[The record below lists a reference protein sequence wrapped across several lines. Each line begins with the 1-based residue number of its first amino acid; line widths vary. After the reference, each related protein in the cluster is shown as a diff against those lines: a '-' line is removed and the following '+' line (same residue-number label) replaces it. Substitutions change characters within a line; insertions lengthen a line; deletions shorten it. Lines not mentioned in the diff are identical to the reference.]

1 MKKLLERNKTFNTNC
16 LRRRT
21 TARLAQTDLPIY
33 KPNFLRKNPAKKG
46 TPVEFLDTSKFMQH
60 NIEFYVWHYK
70 LKFREH
76 THLCK

>member
-1 MKKLLERNKTFNTNC
+1 MKKLLEENKTFNTNC

-21 TARLAQTDLPIY
+21 TARLPRRIY
-33 KPNFLRKNPAKKG
+33 QSISRNFLRKNPANKG
-46 TPVEFLDTSKFMQH
+46 TPVEVLDTSKFMQH
-60 NIEFYVWHYK
+60 NIEFYVSHYK